1 MTRARWVLF
10 GLLIGCHPPATG
22 ARTEEAAC
30 RRKCAADGLSMA
42 GMVPMGERA
51 ASCVCEAPHTA
62 DPPASALTTRMPAG
76 STGTVGGAI
85 SDSHYQTQPQ
95 ASPSGTLPH

>member
-1 MTRARWVLF
+1 MRRARWVLF
-10 GLLIGCHPPATG
+10 GLLIGCHPSATG
-22 ARTEEAAC
+22 AHADEAAC

-42 GMVPMGERA
+42 GMVRMGENT
-51 ASCVCEAPHTA
+51 ASCACEAPHSA
-62 DPPASALTTRMPAG
+62 DLPASAMRTG

-95 ASPSGTLPH
+95 ASPSGTSPQ